1 MNVRPYRDSDWTEWV
16 RMELALFPDAQADQS
31 SWMRQLLT
39 RTDAAVFIAERDD
52 GSACGF
58 VEAGTRPY
66 ADGCDTSPV
75 GYVEAW
81 WVDADM
87 RRHGVGRALLL
98 AAEEWAREKG
108 YQEMASDA
116 LLDNTVSHEA
126 HMRSGYEEVDR
137 VVQFRKKLA

>member
-1 MNVRPYRDSDWTEWV
+1 MNVRPYRESDWAEWL
-16 RMELALFPDAQADQS
+16 RMELALFPEAGTDEE
-31 SWMRQLLT
+31 SWMRQLLM
-39 RTDAAVFIAERDD
+39 RTDAAVFVAERDD
-52 GSACGF
+52 GSVCGF

-66 ADGCDTSPV
+66 ADGCDASPV

-98 AAEEWAREKG
+98 AAEEWARTKG
-108 YQEMASDA
+108 YKEMASDA
-116 LLDNTVSHEA
+116 LLDNTVSHQA

-137 VVQFRKKLA
+137 VVQFRKKLV